1 MLLFFALLRMAFEV
15 DWALTQIVSMCGK
28 VIQSIRRSKTSLFSF
43 HTHGIDLPDFL
54 TTGAVVA
61 AAPIQFL
68 LYLTSCNLIE
78 SV

>member
-1 MLLFFALLRMAFEV
+1 VLLFFALLQMAFEV
-15 DWALTQIVSMCGK
+15 DWALMQIVSMCGK
-28 VIQSIRRSKTSLFSF
+28 VIRSVRRSGTSLFSF

-68 LYLTSCNLIE
+68 LYLTSCNPIG